1 MKLFELPPIRRPGL
15 DMSTGVFSVINRLSA
30 DWPSR
35 KSAWMLLMP
44 SDSGRASGLCGNMD
58 TLSARH
64 NQWNGSKSGT
74 SEMDPAICE
83 LVYSAYRPQTVLDP
97 FAGGPPRG
105 YVVAHMGIHYTGHEI
120 RAEQIKV
127 NMSMADTLPT
137 SIKYINSCASRGV
150 VGMYDMVFSCP
161 PYFDLEQ
168 YGGGPDDLS
177 GMSKIHFDAMYRK
190 ILSVC
195 YQHLNDGGIMA
206 MVVGN
211 HVRKGQYHDL
221 EHLTKTIYY
230 DLGIEMIGDCI
241 IVDPIGSKAM
251 SAGALFRANGRVTRH
266 HQYLLI
272 GRKKQKRNA

>member
-1 MKLFELPPIRRPGL
+1 
-15 DMSTGVFSVINRLSA
+15 MSTGMFSVINRLSG

-35 KSAWMLLMP
+35 KSAWMSLMP
-44 SDSGRASGLCGNMD
+44 SDSGRASGLCSDMD
-58 TLSARH
+58 RLSARN
-64 NQWNGSKSGT
+64 NQWTGSKSGT

-105 YVVAHMGIHYTGHEI
+105 YVAAHMGIHYTGHEI
-120 RAEQIKV
+120 RAEQIEV

-137 SIKYINSCASRGV
+137 PIKYINSCASRGV

-177 GMSKIHFDAMYRK
+177 GMSKIQFDAMYRK

-211 HVRKGQYHDL
+211 HVRNGQYHDL
-221 EHLTKTIYY
+221 EHLTKSIYY
-230 DLGIEMIGDCI
+230 DLCIEMIGDCI